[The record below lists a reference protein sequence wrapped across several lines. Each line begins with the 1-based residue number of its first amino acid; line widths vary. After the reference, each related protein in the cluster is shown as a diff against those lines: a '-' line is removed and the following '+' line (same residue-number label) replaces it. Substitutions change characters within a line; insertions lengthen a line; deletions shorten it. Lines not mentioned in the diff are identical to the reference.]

1 MITPIL
7 CRLIIKE
14 EEKEEK
20 KGMEKGMRTAG
31 KKLAVLFLVISM
43 IVASFAACGGN
54 GDGGGGVSED
64 DVVTFSITTGLV
76 TADCFQNEC
85 VQRFADEVKGLSG
98 GKLVCNV
105 LAGASVG
112 GEAAIIEALQM
123 GTLEMAYSS
132 DIGINQTIGT
142 IGWALLPMM
151 ITTREDAETYYRSG
165 WISEKISEFM
175 LEADIVRLGEG
186 NNSIRGLATTGE
198 IIDSIDDLNGFKI
211 RVPGLDQLL
220 DFWSNVG
227 AMSVS
232 VASEEQVSALEQG
245 VMNGIDNNLYGDIGN
260 GVYDYL
266 SVWIPTNHEY
276 CSSAICA
283 SKDWYEGL
291 PEQYQEWIRTAATNA
306 GNWLSESTWELEEEL
321 MENMDG
327 TSWTYVEIDEA
338 FKTKLKE
345 AGMKVWDKY
354 RDKYPKEIMDRIYE
368 DFGK

>member
-1 MITPIL
+1 MK
-7 CRLIIKE
+7 R
-14 EEKEEK
+14 EKR
-20 KGMEKGMRTAG
+20 MTG
-31 KKLAVLFLVISM
+31 KKLLALVLALAM
-43 IVASFAACGGN
+43 ALALLAACGS
-54 GDGGGGVSED
+54 GDSGGGGIQED

-76 TADCFQNEC
+76 TADCFQNQS
-85 VQRFADEVKGLSG
+85 VQRFADEVKELSD

-151 ITTREDAETYYRSG
+151 ITTKEDAETYYRNG
-165 WISEKISEFM
+165 WISEKISEYM
-175 LEADIVRLGEG
+175 LEAGIVRLGEG
-186 NNSIRGLATTGE
+186 NNGIRGLATTGQ
-198 IIDSIDDLNGFKI
+198 IIDSIDDLNGFKV

-266 SVWIPTNHEY
+266 SVWVPTNHEY

-283 SKDWYEGL
+283 SKDWYESL

-306 GNWLSESTWELEEEL
+306 ANWLSESTWELEEDL
-321 MENMDG
+321 MAGMDG
-327 TSWTYVEIDEA
+327 TSWTYVEIDEEFQA
-338 FKTKLKE
+338 QLKD

-354 RDKYPKEIMDRIYE
+354 KDKYPQDIMDRIYE